1 MRNFSARCRAAA
13 VLGVCVAACAV
24 QVPAAFAA
32 DHAVNLT
39 TSKTFAPATVSA
51 VPGDTVTWHWTEA
64 RSHNITA
71 NAGQTDTWA
80 SANKSSGTYAH
91 TFSTTGTFTY
101 RCTLHSGM
109 NGSVTVSSSPPPPP
123 PPDTTAPNTPSA
135 VLATAADATVT
146 VDWADSSASD
156 LANYV
161 VERRIGTGGWSAVAT
176 PTASVYTDVS
186 VANGTSYSYR
196 VSAADTT
203 GNTSAAS
210 SIVSATPVAPPPTAG
225 PATRHVAIANYT
237 FGPAALTIKTGDTV
251 AWDWSGSD
259 LNHSVTSTSGTP
271 SFDSHLGLADNQ
283 ITGPPAGGFSRTFSQ
298 IGSYTYICRIH
309 TDMTG
314 TINVTAP
321 PTTPDTTAPAA
332 PGATVATPS
341 DASVSIDWA
350 DSTAPD
356 FSNYVIQRQVDGG
369 AWTTIGSPVASIF
382 IDTGVTDGT
391 SYSYRVTAVD
401 MTGNVSGAGTVVVAT
416 PVAAPPAPVVAG
428 PVTRH
433 VAIANYQYAPS
444 TMTVNSGDTVEWDW
458 TGPDLNHSVSSLG
471 GALQS
476 LESHL
481 GALVGAI
488 LGPPAPG
495 NYSHTFPDV
504 GSYQYFCRVHPD
516 MTGSVRVVASGAP
529 DTQPA
534 NPPSGAPPAPTAG
547 VKPAASA
554 KTYNVKVADF
564 AFAPA
569 KLSIALGDVVK
580 WSWTGEDVNH
590 SVTAN
595 VSQIEQFES
604 HSGLKISE
612 VTKAP
617 AGGAFSH
624 VFTHEGTFK
633 YFCRVHPGM
642 TGEVAVG
649 PAPVRVRIVRVKR
662 GTGSLRVSYRLT
674 KPSEVKA
681 MVYRAGKRVVT
692 KTTKGESGA
701 NSVRIVLPRSARRAA
716 LKVVLRGGSDGAAHA
731 RASVRALTR

>member
-1 MRNFSARCRAAA
+1 
-13 VLGVCVAACAV
+13 
-24 QVPAAFAA
+24 
-32 DHAVNLT
+32 
-39 TSKTFAPATVSA
+39 
-51 VPGDTVTWHWTEA
+51 
-64 RSHNITA
+64 
-71 NAGQTDTWA
+71 
-80 SANKSSGTYAH
+80 
-91 TFSTTGTFTY
+91 
-101 RCTLHSGM
+101 
-109 NGSVTVSSSPPPPP
+109 
-123 PPDTTAPNTPSA
+123 
-135 VLATAADATVT
+135 
-146 VDWADSSASD
+146 
-156 LANYV
+156 
-161 VERRIGTGGWSAVAT
+161 
-176 PTASVYTDVS
+176 
-186 VANGTSYSYR
+186 
-196 VSAADTT
+196 
-203 GNTSAAS
+203 
-210 SIVSATPVAPPPTAG
+210 
-225 PATRHVAIANYT
+225 
-237 FGPAALTIKTGDTV
+237 
-251 AWDWSGSD
+251 
-259 LNHSVTSTSGTP
+259 
-271 SFDSHLGLADNQ
+271 
-283 ITGPPAGGFSRTFSQ
+283 
-298 IGSYTYICRIH
+298 
-309 TDMTG
+309 
-314 TINVTAP
+314 
-321 PTTPDTTAPAA
+321 
-332 PGATVATPS
+332 
-341 DASVSIDWA
+341 
-350 DSTAPD
+350 
-356 FSNYVIQRQVDGG
+356 
-369 AWTTIGSPVASIF
+369 
-382 IDTGVTDGT
+382 
-391 SYSYRVTAVD
+391 
-401 MTGNVSGAGTVVVAT
+401 
-416 PVAAPPAPVVAG
+416 VAG

-554 KTYNVKVADF
+554 KTYNVKV
-564 AFAPA
+564 
-569 KLSIALGDVVK
+569 ALGDVVK